1 MQRIVPM
8 GSQEASMK
16 GALRRVSDRG
26 SRSMF
31 PHMGNERPCI
41 LVQEGEGKAKAQ
53 ERAKG
58 VRCLLSETKAG
69 EIKG

>member
-1 MQRIVPM
+1 
-8 GSQEASMK
+8 
-16 GALRRVSDRG
+16 
-26 SRSMF
+26 MF

-41 LVQEGEGKAKAQ
+41 CYGREAKAQ